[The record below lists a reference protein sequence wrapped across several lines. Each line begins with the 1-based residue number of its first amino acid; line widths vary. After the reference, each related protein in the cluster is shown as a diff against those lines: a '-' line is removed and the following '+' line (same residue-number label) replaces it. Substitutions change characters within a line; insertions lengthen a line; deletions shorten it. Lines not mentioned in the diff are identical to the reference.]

1 MFCENCGKQIED
13 NATFCEHC
21 GTKQE
26 NAPVAAPAAPKAA
39 PAFVTTV
46 KTKVAA
52 IHKKNKWILPAC
64 AAALVVVIVA
74 IVLIVNIA
82 SQVPM
87 ENYVKVEVSGFE
99 GYSYFDCDL
108 DSETMLLRVMGEED
122 CKEYGDSEY
131 LGISPEE
138 YLMKIYNNVSSKK
151 TFVRLA
157 ESIDV
162 TYEFPEGK
170 NAYNLSNGDEVKITL
185 TCDEDAA
192 KELGVALKGGT
203 FTYTVSGLQAIETI
217 DVLEYFDVTYEGA
230 TDYARAYL
238 TCTKS
243 ETVTKAGI
251 TFFFTEGERCFEY
264 ARDEYRNTIYL
275 DLYAEN
281 NGYLKNGSTVSIS
294 LPYEADYFADEGLLF
309 ASVKK
314 DITVAG
320 LQEPVEFDLLQ
331 YVKPIYTGL
340 NGSGRL
346 ELEATEQEVTFGD
359 YRIDFEDRY
368 CYYKDERICY
378 FYFNSS
384 KTYSLSNGD
393 TVTITISCDEEDLAR
408 KGLKLKATTTDVT
421 VAGLHEYVTKLS
433 QLSSVMSSYEA
444 AAKEMITDYLNEN
457 WSVAVHNSYFGSYS
471 NQTIGD
477 DLTLYKTILT
487 THKSSNSASD
497 NTLWL
502 IYSVTLS
509 DNKITT
515 PTTYYFAVKDTAI
528 AVSPVDNTLYNEIS
542 LSKYRG
548 YTSYEDL
555 YKTCNIESYNLNIE
569 VSPE

>member
-21 GTKQE
+21 GAKQE

-39 PAFVTTV
+39 PAFVTAV

-64 AAALVVVIVA
+64 AAALVAIIVA

-87 ENYVKVEVSGFE
+87 QNYVKVEVSGFE
-99 GYSYFDCDL
+99 GYSYFYCDL
-108 DSETMLLRVMGEED
+108 DEETMLLRVMGEED
-122 CKEYGDSEY
+122 CKEYGDYEY

-138 YLMKIYNNVSSKK
+138 YLMKIYNDVSSKK

-157 ESIDV
+157 ESLDV

-170 NAYNLSNGDEVKITL
+170 TAYNLCNGDEVKIIL

-192 KELGVALKGGT
+192 KELGVALKSGT

-251 TFFFTEGERCFEY
+251 TFFFTEGQRYFEY
-264 ARDEYRNTIYL
+264 ARDDYRNTIYL
-275 DLYAEN
+275 DLQAEN

-331 YVKPIYTGL
+331 YVKPVYTGL
-340 NGSGRL
+340 NGSGHL
-346 ELEATEQEVTFGD
+346 KLEATEQEVTFGD
-359 YRIDFEDRY
+359 YRFDIEDGN

-384 KTYSLSNGD
+384 KSYSLSNGD

-408 KGLKLKATTTDVT
+408 KGLKLKATTTDVA

-433 QLSSVMSSYEA
+433 QLSSVMSSYET
-444 AAKEMITDYLNEN
+444 AAKETIMNYLNED
-457 WSVAVHNSYFGSYS
+457 WSFAVHNSYWGSYS
-471 NQTIGD
+471 DQTIGD

-497 NTLWL
+497 NALWL

-509 DNKITT
+509 DNKLTT
-515 PTTYYFAVKDTAI
+515 PTTYYFAVEDAAI
-528 AVSPVDNTLYNEIS
+528 AVSPADNTLYNEIR
-542 LSKYRG
+542 LTKYRG

-555 YKTCNIESYNLNIE
+555 YKTEIENYNLNIE

>member
-21 GTKQE
+21 GAKQE

-39 PAFVTTV
+39 PAFVTAV

-108 DSETMLLRVMGEED
+108 DRETMFLRVMGEED

-131 LGISPEE
+131 LGISAEE
-138 YLMKIYNNVSSKK
+138 YLMKFFNDVGSKK
-151 TFVRLA
+151 TFVRLV
-157 ESIDV
+157 ESVDV

-170 NAYNLSNGDEVKITL
+170 NAYNLCNGDEVKITL
-185 TCDEDAA
+185 ACDEDAA

-203 FTYTVSGLQAIETI
+203 FTYTVTGLKAVETI

-243 ETVTKAGI
+243 ETVTKAGV
-251 TFFFTEGERCFEY
+251 TFFFTEGERYFEY
-264 ARDEYRNTIYL
+264 ARDEYRNTIYPE
-275 DLYAEN
+275 LYAEN
-281 NGYLKNGSTVSIS
+281 NGYLKNGSTISIS
-294 LPYEADYFADEGLLF
+294 LPYQEDYFADEGLLF

-331 YVKPIYTGL
+331 YVKPVYTGI
-340 NGSGRL
+340 NGNGRL
-346 ELEATEQEVTFGD
+346 KLEAPEQEVTFGD
-359 YRIDFEDRY
+359 YRFDIENGY

-378 FYFNSS
+378 FYFNYSRS
-384 KTYSLSNGD
+384 YSLSNGD

-408 KGLKLKATTTDVT
+408 KGLKLKATTMDIT

-444 AAKEMITDYLNEN
+444 AAKETIMNYLNED
-457 WSVAVHNSYFGSYS
+457 WSIAVHNSYFGSYS

-497 NTLWL
+497 NALWL
-502 IYSVTLS
+502 IYSVTIS

-515 PTTYYFAVKDTAI
+515 PTTYYFAVRDTSI
-528 AVSPVDNTLYNEIS
+528 AVSPVDNTLYEEIS
-542 LSKYRG
+542 LKKYRG

-555 YKTCNIESYNLNIE
+555 YKAYIESYNLNIE

>member
-21 GTKQE
+21 GAKQE

-39 PAFVTTV
+39 PAFVTAV

-87 ENYVKVEVSGFE
+87 QNYVKVEVSGFE

-192 KELGVALKGGT
+192 KELGVALKGGS

-230 TDYARAYL
+230 DNYARATL
-238 TCTKS
+238 TCTKT

-251 TFFFTEGERCFEY
+251 TFFFTEGERYFEY

-275 DLYAEN
+275 DLSAEN
-281 NGYLKNGSTVSIS
+281 NGNLKNGSTVSIS

-331 YVKPIYTGL
+331 YVKPVYTGL

-346 ELEATEQEVTFGD
+346 ELETTEQEVTFGD

-384 KTYSLSNGD
+384 KSYSLSNGD

-408 KGLKLKATTTDVT
+408 KGLKLKATTMDVT

-433 QLSSVMSSYEA
+433 QLSSVMSSYET

-457 WSVAVHNSYFGSYS
+457 WSMAVHNSYWGSYS
-471 NQTIGD
+471 DQKIGD

-497 NTLWL
+497 NALWL
-502 IYSVTLS
+502 IYSVTIS

-515 PTTYYFAVKDTAI
+515 PTTYYFAVRDTSI
-528 AVSPVDNTLYNEIS
+528 AVSPADNTLYNEIR
-542 LSKYRG
+542 LTKYRG
-548 YTSYEDL
+548 YTSYDEL
-555 YKTCNIESYNLNIE
+555 YKAYIESYNLNIE
-569 VSPE
+569 VTPE

>member
-21 GTKQE
+21 GAKQE
-26 NAPVAAPAAPKAA
+26 SAPVAAPAAPKAA
-39 PAFVTTV
+39 SAFLTAV
-46 KTKVAA
+46 KAKVAA

-87 ENYVKVEVSGFE
+87 QNYVKVEVSGFE
-99 GYSYFDCDL
+99 GYSYFYCDL
-108 DSETMLLRVMGEED
+108 DEETMLLRVMGEED

-157 ESIDV
+157 ESLDV

-170 NAYNLSNGDEVKITL
+170 NAYNLCNGDEVKIIL

-192 KELGVALKGGT
+192 KELGVALKSGT

-230 TDYARAYL
+230 DNYARATL
-238 TCTKS
+238 TCTKT
-243 ETVTKAGI
+243 EFVTKAGI
-251 TFFFTEGERCFEY
+251 TFFFTEGQRYFEY
-264 ARDEYRNTIYL
+264 ARDDYRNTIYL
-275 DLYAEN
+275 DLQATN
-281 NGYLKNGSTVSIS
+281 NGNLKNGSTISIS
-294 LPYEADYFADEGLLF
+294 LPYETDYFADEGLLF
-309 ASVKK
+309 ASVNK

-359 YRIDFEDRY
+359 YRFDFENNN

-384 KTYSLSNGD
+384 KSYSLSNGD
-393 TVTITISCDEEDLAR
+393 AVTITVSCDEEDLAR

-433 QLSSVMSSYEA
+433 QLSPVMGDYET
-444 AAKEMITDYLNEN
+444 AAKEVITNYLYEN

-502 IYSVTLS
+502 IYSVTIS

-515 PTTYYFAVKDTAI
+515 PTTYYFAVKDSSI
-528 AVSPVDNTLYNEIS
+528 AVSPADNTLYNKIS
-542 LSKYRG
+542 LTKHRG

-555 YKTCNIESYNLNIE
+555 YAYYIKSYDLNIE

>member
-21 GTKQE
+21 GAKQK

-39 PAFVTTV
+39 PAFVTAV

-52 IHKKNKWILPAC
+52 IHKKSKWILPAC

-87 ENYVKVEVSGFE
+87 QNYVKVEVSGFE

-170 NAYNLSNGDEVKITL
+170 NAYNLCNGDEVKITL
-185 TCDEDAA
+185 VCDEDAA

-230 TDYARAYL
+230 DNYARATL
-238 TCTKS
+238 TCTKT

-251 TFFFTEGERCFEY
+251 TFFFTEGERYFEY
-264 ARDEYRNTIYL
+264 AREEYRNTIYL
-275 DLYAEN
+275 DLSAEN

-331 YVKPIYTGL
+331 YVKPVYTGL

-368 CYYKDERICY
+368 CYYKDERICS
-378 FYFNSS
+378 FYFNYSS
-384 KTYSLSNGD
+384 SYYLSNGD
-393 TVTITISCDEEDLAR
+393 TVTITLSCDEEDLAR
-408 KGLKLKATTTDVT
+408 KGLKMKSTTMDVT

-433 QLSSVMSSYEA
+433 QLSSVMSSYET
-444 AAKEMITDYLNEN
+444 AAKEVITNYLNEN
-457 WSVAVHNSYFGSYS
+457 WSKAVHNSYWGSYS
-471 NQTIGD
+471 DQTIGD

-497 NTLWL
+497 NALWL
-502 IYSVTLS
+502 IYSVTIS

-515 PTTYYFAVKDTAI
+515 PTTYYFAVRDTAI

-542 LSKYRG
+542 LTKYRG

-555 YKTCNIESYNLNIE
+555 YKTEIESYNLNIE

>member
-21 GTKQE
+21 GAKQE

-39 PAFVTTV
+39 PAFVTAV

-108 DSETMLLRVMGEED
+108 DRETMFLRVMGEED

-131 LGISPEE
+131 LGISAEE
-138 YLMKIYNNVSSKK
+138 YLMKFFNDVGSKK
-151 TFVRLA
+151 TFVRLV
-157 ESIDV
+157 ESVDV

-170 NAYNLSNGDEVKITL
+170 NAYNLCNGDEVKITL
-185 TCDEDAA
+185 ACDEDAA

-203 FTYTVSGLQAIETI
+203 FTYTVTGLKAVETI

-243 ETVTKAGI
+243 ETVTKAGV
-251 TFFFTEGERCFEY
+251 TFFFTEGERYFEY
-264 ARDEYRNTIYL
+264 ARDEYRNTIYPE
-275 DLYAEN
+275 LYAEN
-281 NGYLKNGSTVSIS
+281 NGYLKNGSTISIS
-294 LPYEADYFADEGLLF
+294 LPYQEDYFADEGLLF

-331 YVKPIYTGL
+331 YVKPVYTGI
-340 NGSGRL
+340 NGNGRL
-346 ELEATEQEVTFGD
+346 KLEATEQEVTFGD
-359 YRIDFEDRY
+359 YRFDIENGY

-378 FYFNSS
+378 FYFNYSRS
-384 KTYSLSNGD
+384 YSLSNGD
-393 TVTITISCDEEDLAR
+393 TITITISCDEEDLAR
-408 KGLKLKATTTDVT
+408 KGLKLKATTMDAT

-433 QLSSVMSSYEA
+433 QLSSVMSSYET
-444 AAKEMITDYLNEN
+444 AAKETIMNYLNED
-457 WSVAVHNSYFGSYS
+457 WSIAVHNSYFGSYS

-497 NTLWL
+497 NALWL
-502 IYSVTLS
+502 IYSVTIS

-515 PTTYYFAVKDTAI
+515 PTTYYFAVRDTSI
-528 AVSPVDNTLYNEIS
+528 AVSPADNTLYEEIR
-542 LSKYRG
+542 LNKYRG

-555 YKTCNIESYNLNIE
+555 YKAYIESYNLNIE